1 VSGSIDLTY
10 GSAWMA
16 NVGDVFVAATQA
28 GLPLNEDVNSGNPIG
43 MGMSTVSIT
52 PDGQRLTAASA
63 YLRHV
68 PTNLVIAGDTLIR
81 RVIFKDK
88 RAVGVQTVSG
98 KTYKAKCEI
107 ILSGGAINT
116 PQLLLLS
123 GVGPS
128 DELSRHGI
136 EQVQDLPMV
145 GQNLQDH
152 CFSAMGIVLDR
163 KADTNVVSQSPSPMG
178 WFKLMSVDET
188 QECVELTEQ
197 VRTHRL
203 RATVP
208 DFEIATVR
216 DHHTPRRCLLL
227 YSLPRSIHLHRSL
240 DTSLIPIPSFL
251 VPSV

>member
-10 GSAWMA
+10 GNAWMA
-16 NVGDVFVAATQA
+16 NVGDIFVAATQA
-28 GLPLNEDVNSGNPIG
+28 GLPLNQDVNSGNPIG

-68 PTNLVIAGDTLIR
+68 PTNLAIAGDTLVT
-81 RVIFKDK
+81 RVIFEDK
-88 RAVGVQTVSG
+88 RAIGVETVSG

-152 CFSAMGIVLDR
+152 CFSAMGIVIDR
-163 KADTNVVSQSPSPMG
+163 KADTNVLSQSPSPMG
-178 WFKLMSVDET
+178 WFKLASVNET
-188 QECVELTEQ
+188 RECAELPQQ

-216 DHHTPRRCLLL
+216 DHHTPCHCLLL
-227 YSLPRSIHLHRSL
+227 Y
-240 DTSLIPIPSFL
+240 
-251 VPSV
+251 

>member
-10 GSAWMA
+10 GNAWMA
-16 NVGDVFVAATQA
+16 NVGDIFVAATQA
-28 GLPLNEDVNSGNPIG
+28 GLPLNQDVNSGNPIG

-68 PTNLVIAGDTLIR
+68 PTNLAIAGDTLVT
-81 RVIFKDK
+81 RVIFEDK
-88 RAVGVQTVSG
+88 RAIGVETVSG

-152 CFSAMGIVLDR
+152 CFSAMGIVIDR
-163 KADTNVVSQSPSPMG
+163 KADTNVLSQSPSPMG
-178 WFKLMSVDET
+178 WFKLASDNET
-188 QECVELTEQ
+188 QECAELPQ
-197 VRTHRL
+197 KVRTHRL

-216 DHHTPRRCLLL
+216 DHHTPCHCLLL
-227 YSLPRSIHLHRSL
+227 Y
-240 DTSLIPIPSFL
+240 
-251 VPSV
+251 

>member
-1 VSGSIDLTY
+1 MSGAIDLTY
-10 GSAWMA
+10 GNAWMT
-16 NVGDVFVAATQA
+16 NVGDIFVAAAQA

-43 MGMSTVSIT
+43 MGMGTVSIT

-63 YLRHV
+63 YLR
-68 PTNLVIAGDTLIR
+68 NLPANLTIVEDTLVG
-81 RVIFKDK
+81 RVIFKNK
-88 RAVGVQTVSG
+88 RAVGVQTVSE
-98 KTYKAKCEI
+98 KMYKAKCEV

-128 DELSRHGI
+128 EELSRHGI
-136 EQVQDLPMV
+136 EQVKELPMV

-163 KADTNVVSQSPSPMG
+163 EADTNIVSQSPSPMG
-178 WFKLMSVDET
+178 WFKLANITDT
-188 QECVELTEQ
+188 QECVELPEHI
-197 VRTHRL
+197 RTHRL

-216 DHHTPRRCLLL
+216 AHRLPARYLLP
-227 YSLPRSIHLHRSL
+227 Y
-240 DTSLIPIPSFL
+240 
-251 VPSV
+251 